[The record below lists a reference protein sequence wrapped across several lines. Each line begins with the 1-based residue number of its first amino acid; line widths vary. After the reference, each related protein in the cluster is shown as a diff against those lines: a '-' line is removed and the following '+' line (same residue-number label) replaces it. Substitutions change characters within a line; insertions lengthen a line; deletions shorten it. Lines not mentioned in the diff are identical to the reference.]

1 MSPGVGRVRPTR
13 PDGPTDAMFPM
24 DDPLHSPLHTP
35 LQIIDLSVRVAG
47 SGPAGSR
54 YRPLAI
60 GPAWLERSGVTGP
73 WLVRLAANGWLRP
86 AAEPRGPSLAAWAL
100 LCPEDLVAEH
110 RPVRWTNHRTARRQA
125 APWLPER
132 SSHPVFPPRRG
143 SIEIHGWCLMYQPPG
158 QVGKERLLTSS
169 AQPGERVAVIDGSPT
184 CPHLPAVFELPG
196 ELFDRLEYLAARGI
210 PARPLALPTS
220 AGSDA
225 W

>member
-1 MSPGVGRVRPTR
+1 
-13 PDGPTDAMFPM
+13 MFPM

-60 GPAWLERSGVTGP
+60 GPAWLERPGVTGP
-73 WLVRLAANGWLRP
+73 WLVRLAASGWLRP
-86 AAEPRGPSLAAWAL
+86 APEPRGPSLAAWAL

-110 RPVRWTNHRTARRQA
+110 QPVRWTKNRTALQEA
-125 APWLPER
+125 APWLPGR
-132 SSHPVFPPRRG
+132 SSRPGFPPRRG
-143 SIEIHGWCLMYQPPG
+143 STEIHGWCLMYQPPG
-158 QVGKERLLTSS
+158 QERLLSTS
-169 AQPGERVAVIDGSPT
+169 AQLGDRVAVVDGSPT

-196 ELFDRLEYLAARGI
+196 ELFDRLEHLAARGI